1 MGQNYYYRYGFS
13 VPLPKQNQALCIKF
27 YIDKETKSRPQI
39 WFFDETQY
47 SRGLQRIVRIPLSPL
62 NPNLSRC
69 RRAFLFVATS
79 KVYFAMSRR
88 TKKRSER
95 SERTNFDSMLPTSG
109 IAEGNLS
116 LSLRTLA
123 IQKELN
129 PIKRNVDGVFRFKDL
144 LESFIYSQKKGS
156 KSRPFFGI

>member
-1 MGQNYYYRYGFS
+1 MGQS
-13 VPLPKQNQALCIKF
+13 TIC
-27 YIDKETKSRPQI
+27 
-39 WFFDETQY
+39 
-47 SRGLQRIVRIPLSPL
+47 
-62 NPNLSRC
+62 
-69 RRAFLFVATS
+69 LFVAAS
-79 KVYFAMSRR
+79 KVYFAKSRR